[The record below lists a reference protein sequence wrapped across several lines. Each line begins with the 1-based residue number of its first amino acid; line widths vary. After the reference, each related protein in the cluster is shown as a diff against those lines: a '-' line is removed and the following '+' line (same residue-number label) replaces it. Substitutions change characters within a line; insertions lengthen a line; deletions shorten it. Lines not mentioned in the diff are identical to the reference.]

1 LSRFKP
7 GKRAALLR
15 SRAMNPWLALPLE
28 DYEGH
33 MRSAAVDQLT
43 ALADLFGEAL
53 ARLRPRSV
61 AVLGVAGG
69 NGLEHVD
76 STLTTRVVGIDLN
89 SAYLAATKAR
99 FPDLR
104 GLELHRADLEQDTL
118 NLEPVSLVHAA
129 LFFEHAGTG
138 RCLDAAVS
146 LVAPGGHLSVI
157 LQLPSAEHKAVTP
170 SAYPSMATLAGDFAL
185 VDPHQLRRLLA
196 QRDLRLTHQARRKLS
211 TGKAF
216 WSGYFERA

>member
-1 LSRFKP
+1 
-7 GKRAALLR
+7 
-15 SRAMNPWLALPLE
+15 MNPWLALPLE

-33 MRSAAVDQLT
+33 MGSAAVDQLVP
-43 ALADLFGEAL
+43 LADLFGEAL

-76 STLTTRVVGIDLN
+76 GTLTTRVVAIDVN
-89 SAYLAATKAR
+89 QTYLDATRAR

-104 GLELHRADLEQDTL
+104 GLELHCADLTGDSFPEV
-118 NLEPVSLVHAA
+118 EPVALVHAA
-129 LFFEHAGTG
+129 LVFEHAGVD
-138 RCLDAAVS
+138 RCLDHAVS
-146 LVAPGGHLSVI
+146 LVARGGHLSVV
-157 LQLPSAEHKAVTP
+157 LQLPAAEQQAVTP
-170 SAYPSMATLAGDFAL
+170 TPFASMATLAGGFAF
-185 VDPHQLRRLLA
+185 VDPHQLRRVLA
-196 QRDLRLTHQARRKLS
+196 QRELRLTHQARLTLS

>member
-1 LSRFKP
+1 
-7 GKRAALLR
+7 
-15 SRAMNPWLALPLE
+15 MNPWLALPLE

-33 MRSAAVDQLT
+33 MGSAAVNQL
-43 ALADLFGEAL
+43 APLADLFGEAL

-76 STLTTRVVGIDLN
+76 STLTTRVLGIDVN
-89 SAYLAATKAR
+89 PAYLAATKQR

-104 GLELHRADLEQDTL
+104 GLELHCADLQHDL
-118 NLEPVSLVHAA
+118 LDVEPVALVHAA
-129 LFFEHAGTG
+129 LVFEHAGTE
-138 RCLDAAVS
+138 RCLDNAVS
-146 LVAPGGHLSVI
+146 LVSGGGHLSVV
-157 LQLPSAEHKAVTP
+157 LQLPSEDQPVVTP
-170 SAYPSMATLAGDFAL
+170 SPFASMESLAGDFTF

-196 QRDLRLTHQARRKLS
+196 QRELRLTHQSRLTLS

>member
-1 LSRFKP
+1 
-7 GKRAALLR
+7 
-15 SRAMNPWLALPLE
+15 MNPWLALPLE

-33 MRSAAVDQLT
+33 MGSASVDQLT
-43 ALADLFGEAL
+43 PLADLFGEAL

-89 SAYLAATKAR
+89 AGYLAATKAR

-104 GLELHRADLEQDTL
+104 GLELHCADLEQATL
-118 NLEPVSLVHAA
+118 NLEPVALVHAA
-129 LFFEHAGTG
+129 LFFEHAGIG
-138 RCLDAAVS
+138 RCFDTAVS
-146 LVAPGGHLSVI
+146 LVARGGYLSVV
-157 LQLPSAEHKAVTP
+157 LQLPSEEHPAVTP
-170 SAYPSMATLAGDFAL
+170 SAYASMATLAGDFAF
-185 VDPHQLRRLLA
+185 VAPHRLRRMLA
-196 QRDLRLTHQARRKLS
+196 QRELPLTHQARRRLP
-211 TGKAF
+211 TGKVF